1 MQAVD
6 CLPRATLIPHCMT
19 CHIEETCKAR
29 RQRATSALGAGTL
42 SFFGVS
48 WLLFNANF
56 ARAMR
61 LARPMQWPPGMS
73 TTHQYASGVIQCI
86 ELDRYVNLK
95 LAALGQPPSSA
106 TVEPEF
112 MALAAPLVR
121 NHFEKDERFGWPLCP
136 VDQRIQAFLD
146 SYLSDVCPEGVARV
160 PQRSL
165 VLDRPGLARTL
176 ALPPRADSFASPYL
190 TSYRIAQGVLH
201 NPKNDRRTTQGVFHV
216 AEGGLPI
223 PLDKQAVPKRTFAL
237 LLAAAMQPP
246 SELMVLPYTSGQAES
261 AHAFVSLLMR
271 PLVCPKTD
279 RDPRKSMEVRFFAP
293 GTLVSNLDFVETIFG
308 NGGDPFLAENDA
320 ALDAAGWTG
329 HTGCVILAPHLV
341 GLKKKELGLPHFDQ
355 ASSRQRRD
363 GMCYRDD
370 GELYNGG
377 SAFKV
382 TCRDARGVI
391 VTLIADNYYGYCK
404 KEVKTQISYAANLFG
419 ACEEEHSGGVIAY
432 PSYVL
437 GNNFNEAQSLDL
449 KRTTFAQMLRILGPR
464 AVLSPGG
471 YALDATYPECIYVP
485 EDAAFSV
492 RDACVR
498 WRDETAERRLTL
510 RPGQIYI
517 LPSGYTVKLE
527 RHPKAN
533 TWRLVG
539 SRAEGVL
546 CHKPCTVSGGGKSE
560 ISKSLRPMI
569 HLASVFVRDFQQDFA
584 RVAEIVAMD
593 FSKCYK
599 LPSAVRRDSRPLLS
613 PERSL
618 GSVIK
623 LLTPSDDY
631 TEAHNAWLRSLPQTI
646 RELVCIVKRHYRVDW
661 GGDFQSHFSVDSVN
675 GFAGH
680 ALKFE
685 DQPLQTSQL
694 RVGFEPETK
703 MWRMHKLRPDFYPA
717 QKVQVEDDITAS
729 IVVPRERVRALSP
742 EYRNRS
748 VKIVENCEEYLFQR
762 PDDAVHRG
770 FDAQAEADI
779 ATLGTFIT
787 NFEPLTVTQA
797 SELVDQVAEL
807 DRFTAPMKDLLTAFV
822 AAPSSEFVVSS
833 AHTRLVDGKP
843 SKNPRY
849 LQQRP
854 DRVEHREAYIAEVSA
869 RLDREVPADE
879 SMLAVVGAILGGR
892 RANRG
897 QLEIGL
903 PPLAVF
909 NPIHYQELPELFMDF
924 LSSLTGK
931 SPSTTGFGS
940 EGALT
945 KGPFNALWPVVDMNN
960 ALVSAILTGY
970 DGFTTAAGYVGP
982 RYRVDHD
989 VSMVVPEVW
998 CRMSVREREA
1008 SYLIEHGYLEK
1019 LEDFELDGRTV
1030 LASRLGYRIS
1040 GRFVDHFLA
1049 RIFQSP
1055 NAVFT
1060 PDMLRP
1066 EQQDLQAF
1074 VAGLDSIVETQTRV
1088 ALGYFEDGSIEG
1100 ACPPLKAL
1108 LHVMAYGQYEGM
1120 SIADPRLRA
1129 LFSREALLQSPW
1141 YHERLITKQARD
1153 VALWTRHGEALAQA
1167 TSLDH
1172 QWPKDLPARRQL
1184 VAREL
1189 FRVSSEHYLDE
1200 LVGTIGADPFHG
1212 QHASENS

>member
-1 MQAVD
+1 M
-6 CLPRATLIPHCMT
+6 
-19 CHIEETCKAR
+19 
-29 RQRATSALGAGTL
+29 
-42 SFFGVS
+42 
-48 WLLFNANF
+48 
-56 ARAMR
+56 
-61 LARPMQWPPGMS
+61 
-73 TTHQYASGVIQCI
+73 
-86 ELDRYVNLK
+86 ELNRYVNLK
-95 LAALGQPPSSA
+95 LAALGQPPSLA
-106 TVEPEF
+106 TAEPEF

-121 NHFEKDERFGWPLCP
+121 NHFEKDELFGWPLCP

-146 SYLSDVCPEGVARV
+146 SYLSDVCPEGVARL

-165 VLDRPGLARTL
+165 VLDRPGLGKTL
-176 ALPPRADSFASPYL
+176 ALPPRGDYFASPFL

-223 PLDKQAVPKRTFAL
+223 ALDKQAVPKKTFAL
-237 LLAAAMQPP
+237 LLAAALRPP
-246 SELMVLPYTSGQAES
+246 SELLSLPYTAEQS
-261 AHAFVSLLMR
+261 ENARAFVSLLMR
-271 PLVCPKTD
+271 PLVCPATD

-293 GTLVSNLDFVETIFG
+293 GSLVSNLDFVETIFG
-308 NGGDPFLAENDA
+308 NAGDPFLAENNA
-320 ALDAAGWTG
+320 ALDATGWTG
-329 HTGCVILAPHLV
+329 HTGCVILAPHLIS
-341 GLKKKELGLPHFDQ
+341 LKKKELGLPHFDQ
-355 ASSRQRRD
+355 ASLRQRRD
-363 GMCYRDD
+363 GMCYRTDD
-370 GELYNGG
+370 ERYNNGN
-377 SAFKV
+377 AFKI
-382 TCRDARGVI
+382 TCRDERGVI

-419 ACEEEHSGGVIAY
+419 SCEEEHSGGVIAH

-437 GNNFNEAQSLDL
+437 GNNFSGASLDL
-449 KRTTFAQMLRILGPR
+449 KRRSFAEMLGILGPR
-464 AVLSPGG
+464 ARPLPEG
-471 YALDATYPECIYVP
+471 YALDATYPDCVYVP
-485 EDAAFSV
+485 ENSAFSV
-492 RDACVR
+492 GEASVR
-498 WRDETAERRLTL
+498 WQDEAGEHRLTL

-539 SRAEGVL
+539 TRAEGVL

-584 RVAEIVAMD
+584 RVAQIVQMD

-599 LPSAVRRDSRPLLS
+599 LPPTDARASRPLLS
-613 PERSL
+613 AERSL

-623 LLTPSDDY
+623 LLTPSEDY
-631 TEAHNAWLRSLPQTI
+631 TDEHNAWLRALPQTI
-646 RELVCIVKRHYRVDW
+646 RELVCIVKRHYRPDW
-661 GGDFQSHFSVDSVN
+661 GDDFQSHFSVDSLN

-680 ALKFE
+680 ELKFE
-685 DQPLQTSQL
+685 SQPLQTSQL

-729 IVVPRERVRALSP
+729 VTVPRERVRSLSP

-779 ATLGTFIT
+779 ATMGTFIT
-787 NFEPLTVTQA
+787 NFEPLDVGQA
-797 SELVDQVAEL
+797 TDLVDQVAEL
-807 DRFTAPMKDLLTAFV
+807 DRFTPPMKDLLVTFVTA
-822 AAPSSEFVVSS
+822 PTTGFVVSS
-833 AHTRLVDGKP
+833 AHTRLVDGKA

-849 LQQRP
+849 LQRRP
-854 DRVEHREAYIAEVSA
+854 DRVEHRDTHVAEIAA
-869 RLDREVPADE
+869 RLDREVPADQ
-879 SMLAVVGAILGGR
+879 SMFAVVGAVLAGR
-892 RANRG
+892 RANRA
-897 QLEIGL
+897 QAEIGL
-903 PPLAVF
+903 PPLAVY

-970 DGFTTAAGYVGP
+970 DGFTSVAGYVGP

-998 CRMSVREREA
+998 CRMSVLEREA
-1008 SYLIEHGYLEK
+1008 AYLIEHGYLEK
-1019 LEDFELDGRTV
+1019 LEDFQLDGRTV
-1030 LASRLGYRIS
+1030 PASRLGYRIS

-1049 RIFQSP
+1049 RIFQNP

-1074 VAGLDSIVETQTRV
+1074 AAGLDSIVETHTRV
-1088 ALGYFEDGSIEG
+1088 AKGYFEDGSIEG

-1108 LHVMAYGQYEGM
+1108 LHVMAYGQYEGLGVEH
-1120 SIADPRLRA
+1120 PRFRA
-1129 LFSREALLQSPW
+1129 LFTREAVLQSSW
-1141 YHERLITKQARD
+1141 YHERLVTKQARD
-1153 VALWTRHGEALAQA
+1153 VALWTRHSEALERAAALQ
-1167 TSLDH
+1167 H
-1172 QWPKDLPARRQL
+1172 QWPNDLNARRAL

-1189 FRVSSEHYLDE
+1189 ARVSSERYLDE
-1200 LVGTIGADPFHG
+1200 LVGTIGADPFLA
-1212 QHASENS
+1212 QTRARNN

>member
-1 MQAVD
+1 M
-6 CLPRATLIPHCMT
+6 
-19 CHIEETCKAR
+19 AR
-29 RQRATSALGAGTL
+29 HMHWSRS
-42 SFFGVS
+42 
-48 WLLFNANF
+48 
-56 ARAMR
+56 
-61 LARPMQWPPGMS
+61 MS
-73 TTHQYASGVIQCI
+73 TTHEYTAGVIQRT
-86 ELDRYVNLK
+86 ELNRYVNLK
-95 LAALGQPPSSA
+95 LAALGQPPSLA
-106 TVEPEF
+106 TAEPEF

-121 NHFEKDERFGWPLCP
+121 NHFEKDELFGWPLCA
-136 VDQRIQAFLD
+136 VDRRIQAFLD
-146 SYLSDVCPEGVARV
+146 SYLSDVRDEGVARL
-160 PQRSL
+160 PRRCL
-165 VLDRPGLARTL
+165 VLDRAGLARTL
-176 ALPPRADSFASPYL
+176 ALPPRADCFASPYL

-216 AEGGLPI
+216 VEGGLPI
-223 PLDKQAVPKRTFAL
+223 ALDKQAVPKRTFAR
-237 LLAAAMQPP
+237 LLAAALQPP
-246 SELMVLPYTSGQAES
+246 TELLVLPFTSDQPDT

-271 PLVCPKTD
+271 PLVCPATD

-308 NGGDPFLAENDA
+308 NAGDPFLAENDA
-320 ALDAAGWTG
+320 ALDPSGWTG
-329 HTGCVILAPHLV
+329 HTGCVILAPQLI
-341 GLKKKELGLPHFDQ
+341 GLKKKDVGLPHFDQ
-355 ASSRQRRD
+355 ASPRQRRD
-363 GMCYRDD
+363 GMCYRDEN
-370 GELYNGG
+370 ELYNGG
-377 SAFKV
+377 SAFKI

-419 ACEEEHSGGVIAY
+419 GCEEEHSGGVSAY

-449 KRTTFAQMLRILGPR
+449 KGTTFAQMLAILGSR
-464 AVLSPGG
+464 AIPMPEG
-471 YALDATYPECIYVP
+471 YAVDATYPECVYVP
-485 EDAAFSV
+485 ENAAFSV
-492 RDACVR
+492 REACVR
-498 WRDETAERRLTL
+498 WQDASGWRQLPL
-510 RPGQIYI
+510 RPEQIYV
-517 LPSGYTVKLE
+517 LPSGYSVKLE

-584 RVAEIVAMD
+584 RVAEIVKMD

-599 LPSAVRRDSRPLLS
+599 LPATDARANRPLLS
-613 PERSL
+613 AERSL

-631 TEAHNAWLRSLPQTI
+631 TDDHNAWLRALPQTI

-661 GGDFQSHFSVDSVN
+661 GDDFQSHFSVDSLN

-680 ALKFE
+680 ELKFE
-685 DQPLQTSQL
+685 NQPLQTSQL

-729 IVVPRERVRALSP
+729 VTVPRERVRTLSP

-779 ATLGTFIT
+779 ATPGTFIT
-787 NFEPLTVTQA
+787 NFEPLSVTQA
-797 SELVDQVAEL
+797 TELVDQVAEL
-807 DRFTAPMKDLLTAFV
+807 DRFTAPMKQLLVSFV
-822 AAPSSEFVVSS
+822 ATPGTQFVVSS
-833 AHTRLVDGKP
+833 AHTRVVDGKP

-849 LQQRP
+849 LQRRP
-854 DRVEHREAYIAEVSA
+854 DRVEHREAYIAEVVT
-869 RLDREVPADE
+869 RLDREIPSDQSVP
-879 SMLAVVGAILGGR
+879 AVVGAILGGR

-897 QLEIGL
+897 QAEIGL

-960 ALVSAILTGY
+960 ALISAILTGY

-1019 LEDFELDGRTV
+1019 LEDFQVDGRVV

-1049 RIFQSP
+1049 RIFQTP

-1074 VAGLDSIVETQTRV
+1074 VAGLDAIVETQTRV
-1088 ALGYFEDGSIEG
+1088 AKGYFEDGSIEG

-1108 LHVMAYGQYEGM
+1108 LHIMAYGQYEGM
-1120 SIADPRLRA
+1120 GIGHPRVRA
-1129 LFSREALLQSPW
+1129 LFGRESLLQSPW

-1153 VALWTRHGEALAQA
+1153 VALWTRHRDAIEHAA
-1167 TSLDH
+1167 SLEH
-1172 QWPKDLPARRQL
+1172 QWPKDLPARREL

-1189 FRVSSEHYLDE
+1189 LRVSSEQYLDE

-1212 QHASENS
+1212 QHSN

>member
-1 MQAVD
+1 M
-6 CLPRATLIPHCMT
+6 ATT
-19 CHIEETCKAR
+19 NEYSSG
-29 RQRATSALGAGTL
+29 ATKRT
-42 SFFGVS
+42 
-48 WLLFNANF
+48 
-56 ARAMR
+56 
-61 LARPMQWPPGMS
+61 
-73 TTHQYASGVIQCI
+73 
-86 ELDRYVNLK
+86 ELNRYVNLK
-95 LAALGQPPSSA
+95 LAALGQPPSLA
-106 TVEPEF
+106 TTEAEF

-121 NHFEKDERFGWPLCP
+121 NHFEKDELFGWPLCP

-146 SYLSDVCPEGVARV
+146 SYLNDVCPNGAARL
-160 PQRSL
+160 PRRSL
-165 VLDRPGLARTL
+165 VLDRAGLARTL
-176 ALPPRADSFASPYL
+176 ALPPRGDYFASPYL

-216 AEGGLPI
+216 TEGGLPI
-223 PLDKQAVPKRTFAL
+223 ALDKQAVPKRTFAL
-237 LLAAAMQPP
+237 LLAAALQPP
-246 SELMVLPYTSGQAES
+246 EELLVLPYTADQGENAR
-261 AHAFVSLLMR
+261 AFVSLLMR
-271 PLVCPKTD
+271 PLVCPATGSE
-279 RDPRKSMEVRFFAP
+279 PRKSMEVRFFAP
-293 GTLVSNLDFVETIFG
+293 GTLVSNLDFVEAIFG
-308 NGGDPFLAENDA
+308 NAGDPFLAENDA
-320 ALDAAGWTG
+320 ALDSAGWTG

-341 GLKKKELGLPHFDQ
+341 GLKKKDLGLPHFDQ
-355 ASSRQRRD
+355 ASARQRRD
-363 GMCYRDD
+363 GMCYRD
-370 GELYNGG
+370 ESEPYNGG
-377 SAFKV
+377 SAFKI

-419 ACEEEHSGGVIAY
+419 SSEEEHSGGVMAY

-437 GNNFNEAQSLDL
+437 GNDFNAVQTPDL
-449 KRTTFAQMLRILGPR
+449 KRTSFEQALQILGPR
-464 AVLSPGG
+464 ALPKPGG
-471 YALDATYPECIYVP
+471 YALDASYPECVYVP
-485 EDAAFSV
+485 ENASFSV
-492 RDACVR
+492 REASVR
-498 WRDETAERRLTL
+498 WQDESGPQRLTL
-510 RPGQIYI
+510 KPDQVYM

-584 RVAEIVAMD
+584 RVAEIVKMD

-599 LPSAVRRDSRPLLS
+599 QPAAETRADRPLLS

-623 LLTPSDDY
+623 LLTPSEDY
-631 TEAHNAWLRSLPQTI
+631 TDEHNAWIRALPQTI
-646 RELVCIVKRHYRVDW
+646 RELVCIVKRHYRQEW
-661 GGDFQSHFSVDSVN
+661 GDDFQSHFSVDSLN
-675 GFAGH
+675 GYAGH
-680 ALKFE
+680 ELKF
-685 DQPLQTSQL
+685 DNQPLQTSQL

-717 QKVQVEDDITAS
+717 QKVQFEDDITVS
-729 IVVPRERVRALSP
+729 VTVPRERVHTLSP

-748 VKIVENCEEYLFQR
+748 AKIVENCEEYLFQR

-779 ATLGTFIT
+779 ATMGTFIT
-787 NFEPLTVTQA
+787 NFEPLGVAQA
-797 SELVDQVAEL
+797 AELVEQVAEL
-807 DRFTAPMKDLLTAFV
+807 DRFTAPMKELLTSFV
-822 AAPSSEFVVSS
+822 ASPPSEYVVSS
-833 AHTRLVDGKP
+833 AHTRVVDGKP

-849 LQQRP
+849 LQRRP
-854 DRVEHREAYIAEVSA
+854 DHVEHREAHIAEMA
-869 RLDREVPADE
+869 TRLDREIPAQESVP
-879 SMLAVVGAILGGR
+879 AVVGAILSGR

-897 QLEIGL
+897 QAEIGL
-903 PPLAVF
+903 PPLAVY

-989 VSMVVPEVW
+989 VSMLVPELW

-1008 SYLIEHGYLEK
+1008 SFLIEHGYLEK
-1019 LEDFELDGRTV
+1019 IADFELDGRTV
-1030 LASRLGYRIS
+1030 LASRLGYRIT

-1049 RIFQSP
+1049 RIFQTPS
-1055 NAVFT
+1055 AVFT
-1060 PDMLRP
+1060 PEMLRP
-1066 EQQDLQAF
+1066 ELQDLPAF
-1074 VAGLDSIVETQTRV
+1074 VAGLDAIVETQTRV
-1088 ALGYFEDGSIEG
+1088 AKAYFEDGSIAG

-1108 LHVMAYGQYEGM
+1108 LHIMAHGSYEGM
-1120 SIADPRLRA
+1120 GVDHPEIRA
-1129 LFSREALLQSPW
+1129 LFRREAMLQSAW
-1141 YHERLITKQARD
+1141 YRERLATKQARD
-1153 VALWTRHGEALAQA
+1153 VALWTRHRAALEHVAA
-1167 TSLDH
+1167 LGH
-1172 QWPKDLPARRQL
+1172 QWPADLAVRREL

-1189 FRVSSEHYLDE
+1189 ARVSSPEYLEE

-1212 QHASENS
+1212 QLARENG

>member
-1 MQAVD
+1 MFRD
-6 CLPRATLIPHCMT
+6 
-19 CHIEETCKAR
+19 
-29 RQRATSALGAGTL
+29 RQYAGV
-42 SFFGVS
+42 FG
-48 WLLFNANF
+48 WHHA
-56 ARAMR
+56 
-61 LARPMQWPPGMS
+61 LARCVQLASGMS
-73 TTHQYASGVIQCI
+73 NSNGHLVAATPRT
-86 ELDRYVNLK
+86 ELNRYVNLK
-95 LAALGQPPSSA
+95 LAALGEPPSLA
-106 TVEPEF
+106 TVEPDF

-121 NHFEKDERFGWPLCP
+121 NHFEKDELFGWPLCP
-136 VDQRIQAFLD
+136 VDQRIQSFLD
-146 SYLSDVCPEGVARV
+146 AYLSDVSPEGAPRL
-160 PQRSL
+160 PRRSL

-176 ALPPRADSFASPYL
+176 SLPPNADSFASPYL

-223 PLDKQAVPKRTFAL
+223 PLDKRAVPKRTFAL
-237 LLAAAMQPP
+237 LLAAALQPP
-246 SELMVLPYTSGQAES
+246 DELLVLPFTTDQAEI

-271 PLVCPKTD
+271 PLVCPATE
-279 RDPRKSMEVRFFAP
+279 RDPEKSMEVRFFAP
-293 GTLVSNLDFVETIFG
+293 GTLVSNLDFVESIFG

-320 ALDAAGWTG
+320 ALDAPGWTG
-329 HTGCVILAPHLV
+329 HTGCVILAPHLI
-341 GLKKKELGLPHFDQ
+341 GLRKKDLGLPHFEH
-355 ASSRQRRD
+355 ATARQRRD

-370 GELYNGG
+370 NELYNGG

-391 VTLIADNYYGYCK
+391 VTVIADNYYGYCK

-419 ACEEEHSGGVIAY
+419 ACEEEHSGGVLAY

-437 GNNFNEAQSLDL
+437 GNEFNEGQSLDL
-449 KRTTFAQMLRILGPR
+449 KRTTFARMLEILGPR
-464 AVLSPGG
+464 AVPKAGG
-471 YALDATYPECIYVP
+471 YAVDRQYPDLIYVP
-485 EDAAFSV
+485 ETATFAV
-492 RDACVR
+492 RDASVR
-498 WRDETAERRLTL
+498 WRDEAGEHCLTL
-510 RPGQIYI
+510 RPNEVYM

-539 SRAEGVL
+539 ARAEGVL

-569 HLASVFVRDFQQDFA
+569 HLASVFVRDFQRDFE
-584 RVAEIVAMD
+584 RVAEIVKMD

-599 LPSAVRRDSRPLLS
+599 QPPTDGRSERPLLS
-613 PERSL
+613 AERSL

-631 TEAHNAWLRSLPQTI
+631 TDEHNAWLRALPQTI
-646 RELVCIVKRHYRVDW
+646 RELVCIVKRHYRSEW
-661 GGDFQSHFSVDSVN
+661 GDDFQSHFSVDSLN

-680 ALKFE
+680 ELKF
-685 DQPLQTSQL
+685 DNQPLQTSQL
-694 RVGFEPETK
+694 RVGFEPGTK

-729 IVVPRERVRALSP
+729 VVVPRARVRALSP
-742 EYRNRS
+742 DYPNQS
-748 VKIVENCEEYLFQR
+748 VKIVQNCEEYLFQR

-779 ATLGTFIT
+779 ATAGTFIT
-787 NFEPLTVTQA
+787 NFEPLSLAQA
-797 SELVDQVAEL
+797 HELVDNVAEL
-807 DRFTAPMKDLLTAFV
+807 DRFTAPMKDLLVDFV
-822 AAPSSEFVVSS
+822 ATSSTDFVVSS

-849 LQQRP
+849 LQRRP
-854 DRVEHREAYIAEVSA
+854 DRVEHREAYIAEVGA
-869 RLDREVPADE
+869 RLDREIPPEEAVQ
-879 SMLAVVGAILGGR
+879 SVVGAVLGGR

-897 QLEIGL
+897 QAEIGL
-903 PPLAVF
+903 PPLAAF

-970 DGFTTAAGYVGP
+970 DGFTSAAGYVGP
-982 RYRVDHD
+982 GYRVDHD

-998 CRMSVREREA
+998 CRMAVHERQA
-1008 SYLIEHGYLEK
+1008 AYLIEHGYLEK
-1019 LEDFELDGRTV
+1019 VRDFESEGRTV
-1030 LASRLGYRIS
+1030 LASRLGYRIT

-1049 RIFQSP
+1049 RIFQTP

-1060 PDMLRP
+1060 AEMLRP
-1066 EQQDLQAF
+1066 ETQDLKAF
-1074 VAGLDSIVETQTRV
+1074 VEGIDAIVETQTRV
-1088 ALGYFEDGSIEG
+1088 AKSYFEDGSIEG

-1108 LHVMAYGQYEGM
+1108 LHVMAHGHYDGM
-1120 SIADPRLRA
+1120 GIDDPRLRA
-1129 LFSREALLQSPW
+1129 LFSRESLLRSPW
-1141 YHERLITKQARD
+1141 YHERLITKQTRD
-1153 VALWTRHGEALAQA
+1153 IALWTRHGRALEHAA
-1167 TSLDH
+1167 GLAH
-1172 QWPKDLPARRQL
+1172 QGPTMAARREL

-1189 FRVSSEHYLDE
+1189 ARVSSEAYLDE
-1200 LVGTIGADPFHG
+1200 LVGTLGADPFHG
-1212 QHASENS
+1212 QRADGARGRA

>member
-1 MQAVD
+1 
-6 CLPRATLIPHCMT
+6 
-19 CHIEETCKAR
+19 
-29 RQRATSALGAGTL
+29 
-42 SFFGVS
+42 
-48 WLLFNANF
+48 
-56 ARAMR
+56 
-61 LARPMQWPPGMS
+61 MS
-73 TTHQYASGVIQCI
+73 TTYEYTSRVIQRA
-86 ELDRYVNLK
+86 ELNRYVNLK
-95 LAALGQPPSSA
+95 LAALGQPPSLA
-106 TVEPEF
+106 TAEPEF

-121 NHFEKDERFGWPLCP
+121 NHFEKDELFGWPLCA

-146 SYLSDVCPEGVARV
+146 SYLSDARGEGVARL
-160 PQRSL
+160 PRRSL
-165 VLDRPGLARTL
+165 VLDRAGLARTL
-176 ALPPRADSFASPYL
+176 ALPPRADRFASPYL

-216 AEGGLPI
+216 VEGGLPI
-223 PLDKQAVPKRTFAL
+223 ALDKQAVPKRTFAR
-237 LLAAAMQPP
+237 LLAAALSPP
-246 SELMVLPYTSGQAES
+246 EELLVLPYTSDQTEA

-271 PLVCPKTD
+271 PLVCPATD

-308 NGGDPFLAENDA
+308 NAGDPFLAENDA
-320 ALDAAGWTG
+320 ALDPSGWTG
-329 HTGCVILAPHLV
+329 HTGCVILAPHLIE
-341 GLKKKELGLPHFDQ
+341 LTKKGLGLPHFDQ
-355 ASSRQRRD
+355 ASLRQRRD
-363 GMCYRDD
+363 GMCYRDES
-370 GELYNGG
+370 ELYNGG
-377 SAFKV
+377 SAFKI

-404 KEVKTQISYAANLFG
+404 KEVKTQIGYAANLFG
-419 ACEEEHSGGVIAY
+419 ACEEEHSGGVSAY

-437 GNNFNEAQSLDL
+437 GNHFNEAQSLDL
-449 KRTTFAQMLRILGPR
+449 KRTTFAQMLSTLGPR
-464 AVLSPGG
+464 ALPNSEG
-471 YALDATYPECIYVP
+471 YAVDATYPECIYVP
-485 EDAAFSV
+485 EDAEFAV
-492 RDACVR
+492 REASVR
-498 WRDETAERRLTL
+498 WRDAGGPRRLTL
-510 RPGQIYI
+510 RPEQIYV

-569 HLASVFVRDFQQDFA
+569 HLASVFVRDFQRDFE
-584 RVAEIVAMD
+584 RVAEIVKMD

-599 LPSAVRRDSRPLLS
+599 LPSLDARASRPLLS
-613 PERSL
+613 AERSL

-631 TEAHNAWLRSLPQTI
+631 TDEHNAWLRALPQTI
-646 RELVCIVKRHYRVDW
+646 RELVCIVKRHYRADW
-661 GGDFQSHFSVDSVN
+661 GEDFQSHFSVDSLN

-680 ALKFE
+680 ELKFE
-685 DQPLQTSQL
+685 NQPLQTSQL
-694 RVGFEPETK
+694 RVGFEPETN

-717 QKVQVEDDITAS
+717 QKVQIEDDITAS
-729 IVVPRERVRALSP
+729 VTVPRERVHTLPP
-742 EYRNRS
+742 EARNRS

-779 ATLGTFIT
+779 ATAGTFIT
-787 NFEPLTVTQA
+787 NFEPLTVKQA
-797 SELVDQVAEL
+797 TELVDHVAEL
-807 DRFTAPMKDLLTAFV
+807 DRFTTPMKELLVGFV
-822 AAPSSEFVVSS
+822 AAPGSEFVVSS
-833 AHTRLVDGKP
+833 AHTRIVDGKP

-849 LQQRP
+849 LQRRP
-854 DRVEHREAYIAEVSA
+854 DRVDRREAYIAEVA
-869 RLDREVPADE
+869 TRLDRDIPSDQSVPA
-879 SMLAVVGAILGGR
+879 VVAAILGGR

-897 QLEIGL
+897 QAEIGL

-924 LSSLTGK
+924 MSSLTGK

-998 CRMSVREREA
+998 CRMSVHEREA
-1008 SYLIEHGYLEK
+1008 SYLLEHGYLEK
-1019 LEDFELDGRTV
+1019 VEDFRFEGRTV
-1030 LASRLGYRIS
+1030 LASRLGYRIT
-1040 GRFVDHFLA
+1040 GRFADHFLA
-1049 RIFQSP
+1049 RIFQTP

-1066 EQQDLQAF
+1066 EQQDLPAF
-1074 VAGLDSIVETQTRV
+1074 VAGLDAIVETQTRV
-1088 ALGYFEDGSIEG
+1088 AKGYFEDGSIEG

-1108 LHVMAYGQYEGM
+1108 LHVMAHGQYEG
-1120 SIADPRLRA
+1120 IGIDHPRFRA
-1129 LFSREALLQSPW
+1129 LFGRESLLQSPW

-1153 VALWTRHGEALAQA
+1153 VALWTRHREALEHAA
-1167 TSLDH
+1167 SLGH
-1172 QWPKDLPARRQL
+1172 QWPKDLASR
-1184 VAREL
+1184 REL
-1189 FRVSSEHYLDE
+1189 VTRELSRVSSEHYLDE

-1212 QHASENS
+1212 QHSSERA

>member
-1 MQAVD
+1 MN
-6 CLPRATLIPHCMT
+6 
-19 CHIEETCKAR
+19 
-29 RQRATSALGAGTL
+29 QRTEHHG
-42 SFFGVS
+42 
-48 WLLFNANF
+48 
-56 ARAMR
+56 
-61 LARPMQWPPGMS
+61 
-73 TTHQYASGVIQCI
+73 
-86 ELDRYVNLK
+86 YVNLK
-95 LAALGQPPSSA
+95 LAALGQPPSVA
-106 TVEPEF
+106 TVETEF

-121 NHFEKDERFGWPLCP
+121 NYFEKDELFGWPQCAA
-136 VDQRIQAFLD
+136 DQRIQTFLD
-146 SYLSDVCPEGVARV
+146 SYLSDVCPEGVPRL
-160 PQRSL
+160 PKRSL

-223 PLDKQAVPKRTFAL
+223 ALDKQAVPKRTFAL
-237 LLAAAMQPP
+237 LLAAALQPP
-246 SELMVLPYTSGQAES
+246 PDVLALPYTSDQDEI

-271 PLVCPKTD
+271 PTVCPATD
-279 RDPRKSMEVRFFAP
+279 REPRKSMEVRFFAP

-308 NGGDPFLAENDA
+308 NAGDPFLAENDA
-320 ALDAAGWTG
+320 ALDSAGWTG

-341 GLKKKELGLPHFDQ
+341 GLKKKDLGLPHFDQ
-355 ASSRQRRD
+355 ASARQRRD
-363 GMCYRDD
+363 GMCYRDGD
-370 GELYNGG
+370 ELYNGG
-377 SAFKV
+377 SAFKI

-404 KEVKTQISYAANLFG
+404 KEIKTQISYAANLFG
-419 ACEEEHSGGVIAY
+419 ACEEEHSGGVIAH

-449 KRTTFAQMLRILGPR
+449 KPTTFYQMLHILGPR
-464 AVLSPGG
+464 ALPRPGG
-471 YALDATYPECIYVP
+471 YALDATYPELVYVP
-485 EDAAFSV
+485 ENAAFAV
-492 RDACVR
+492 RDASVR
-498 WRDETAERRLTL
+498 WPHGSGEHRLTL
-510 RPGQIYI
+510 RPSQIYM

-527 RHPKAN
+527 KHPKAN

-539 SRAEGVL
+539 SRAESVL

-584 RVAEIVAMD
+584 RVAEIVKMD

-599 LPSAVRRDSRPLLS
+599 QPTSEQRASRPLLS
-613 PERSL
+613 AERSL

-631 TEAHNAWLRSLPQTI
+631 TDEHNAWLRALPQTI
-646 RELVCIVKRHYRVDW
+646 RELVCIVKRHYRPDW
-661 GGDFQSHFSVDSVN
+661 GEDFQSHFTVDSLN

-680 ALKFE
+680 ELKFE
-685 DQPLQTSQL
+685 NQPLQTSQL
-694 RVGFEPETK
+694 RVGFEPETN

-729 IVVPRERVRALSP
+729 VTVARERVRALSP

-770 FDAQAEADI
+770 FDAQAEADM
-779 ATLGTFIT
+779 ATPGTFIT
-787 NFEPLTVTQA
+787 NFEPLSVTQA

-807 DRFTAPMKDLLTAFV
+807 DRFTAPMKELLIGFV
-822 AAPSSEFVVSS
+822 AAPRSAFVVSS
-833 AHTRLVDGKP
+833 AHTRIVAGKP

-849 LQQRP
+849 LQRRP
-854 DRVEHREAYIAEVSA
+854 DRVEHREAYIAEVAA
-869 RLDREVPADE
+869 RLDREIPSTE
-879 SMLAVVGAILGGR
+879 RTLAVVGAVLGGR

-897 QLEIGL
+897 QAEIGL

-970 DGFTTAAGYVGP
+970 DGFTTAAGYLGP

-1008 SYLIEHGYLEK
+1008 SYLIERGYLEK
-1019 LEDFELDGRTV
+1019 VEDFELNGRKV
-1030 LASRLGYRIS
+1030 LASRLGYRIT

-1066 EQQDLQAF
+1066 EQQDLESFA
-1074 VAGLDSIVETQTRV
+1074 AGVDAIVETQTQV
-1088 ALGYFEDGSIEG
+1088 ARGYFEDGSIEG
-1100 ACPPLKAL
+1100 ACPPLRAL
-1108 LHVMAYGQYEGM
+1108 LHIMAHGQYEGLG
-1120 SIADPRLRA
+1120 IADPAIRA
-1129 LFSREALLQSPW
+1129 LFTREALLQSEW
-1141 YHERLITKQARD
+1141 YRERLLTKQARD
-1153 VALWTRHGEALAQA
+1153 IALWTRHAEALQRA
-1167 TSLDH
+1167 TSLAH
-1172 QWPKDLPARRQL
+1172 HWPKDLSARREA

-1189 FRVSSEHYLDE
+1189 ARVSSAQYLEE

-1212 QHASENS
+1212 QRSEGAA

>member
-1 MQAVD
+1 
-6 CLPRATLIPHCMT
+6 MT
-19 CHIEETCKAR
+19 
-29 RQRATSALGAGTL
+29 
-42 SFFGVS
+42 
-48 WLLFNANF
+48 
-56 ARAMR
+56 
-61 LARPMQWPPGMS
+61 
-73 TTHQYASGVIQCI
+73 TTHEYIPGVKPNTD
-86 ELDRYVNLK
+86 LNRYVNLK
-95 LAALGQPPSSA
+95 LAALGQPPSVVTA
-106 TVEPEF
+106 EPEF

-121 NHFEKDERFGWPLCP
+121 NHFEKDQLFGWPLCP
-136 VDQRIQAFLD
+136 ADERIQTFLD
-146 SYLSDVCPEGVARV
+146 SYLSDACPEGVARL
-160 PQRSL
+160 PRRSL
-165 VLDRPGLARTL
+165 VLDRPGVARTL
-176 ALPPRADSFASPYL
+176 ALPPDADSFASPYL

-223 PLDKQAVPKRTFAL
+223 ALDKQAVPKRTFAL
-237 LLAAAMQPP
+237 LLAAALRP
-246 SELMVLPYTSGQAES
+246 SPELLVLPYTSDQAET

-271 PLVCPKTD
+271 PVVCPATD
-279 RDPRKSMEVRFFAP
+279 RDARKSMEVRFFAP

-308 NGGDPFLAENDA
+308 NAGDPFLAENDA
-320 ALDAAGWTG
+320 ALDPSGWTG
-329 HTGCVILAPHLV
+329 HTGCVILAPQLV
-341 GLKKKELGLPHFDQ
+341 GLKKKDVGLPHFDQ
-355 ASSRQRRD
+355 ASARQRRD

-370 GELYNGG
+370 TELYNGG
-377 SAFKV
+377 SAFKI

-404 KEVKTQISYAANLFG
+404 KEVKTQISYSANLFG
-419 ACEEEHSGGVIAY
+419 ACEEEHSGGVSAF

-437 GNNFNEAQSLDL
+437 GNDFNEAQSLDL
-449 KRTTFAQMLRILGPR
+449 KRTTFAQMLGILGPR
-464 AVLSPGG
+464 ASLKPEG
-471 YALDATYPECIYVP
+471 YAIDATYPECVYVP
-485 EDAAFSV
+485 ENAVFSV
-492 RDACVR
+492 RDAAVV
-498 WRDETAERRLTL
+498 WHNDSGPHRLTL
-510 RPGQIYI
+510 RPNQIYV

-539 SRAEGVL
+539 TRAEAVL

-569 HLASVFVRDFQQDFA
+569 HLASVFVRDFQRDFA
-584 RVAEIVAMD
+584 RVAEIVKMD
-593 FSKCYK
+593 FSNCFRV
-599 LPSAVRRDSRPLLS
+599 PTTDARASRPLLS
-613 PERSL
+613 AERSL

-631 TEAHNAWLRSLPQTI
+631 TDEHNAWVRELPQTI
-646 RELVCIVKRHYRVDW
+646 RELVCIVKRHYRPDW
-661 GGDFQSHFSVDSVN
+661 GDDFLSHFSVDSLN

-680 ALKFE
+680 ELKFE
-685 DQPLQTSQL
+685 NQPLQTSQL

-729 IVVPRERVRALSP
+729 VIVPRARVRSLAP

-762 PDDAVHRG
+762 PDDAVLRG

-779 ATLGTFIT
+779 ATPGTFIT
-787 NFEPLTVTQA
+787 NFEPLSVAQA
-797 SELVDQVAEL
+797 TELVDHVAEL
-807 DRFTAPMKDLLTAFV
+807 DRFTAPMKELLVGFV
-822 AAPSSEFVVSS
+822 ATPKSDFVVSS
-833 AHTRLVDGKP
+833 AHTRLVGGKP

-849 LQQRP
+849 LQRRP
-854 DRVEHREAYIAEVSA
+854 DRVDHRDAYVAEVAA
-869 RLDREVPADE
+869 RLDREIPSDQSV
-879 SMLAVVGAILGGR
+879 LAVVGAILGGR

-897 QLEIGL
+897 QAEIGL

-970 DGFTTAAGYVGP
+970 DGFTTAAGYLGP

-989 VSMVVPEVW
+989 VSMVVPEIW

-1008 SYLIEHGYLEK
+1008 CYLIEHGYLEK
-1019 LEDFELDGRTV
+1019 LADFELNGRTV
-1030 LASRLGYRIS
+1030 LASRLGYRIT

-1049 RIFQSP
+1049 RIFQTP

-1066 EQQDLQAF
+1066 EQQDLDSFA
-1074 VAGLDSIVETQTRV
+1074 AGVDAIVETQTRV
-1088 ALGYFEDGSIEG
+1088 AQAYFEDGSIEG

-1108 LHVMAYGQYEGM
+1108 LHIMAYGHYEGM
-1120 SIADPRLRA
+1120 GIDHPQIRA
-1129 LFSREALLQSPW
+1129 LFERDAMLQSPW
-1141 YHERLITKQARD
+1141 YHERLITKQLRD
-1153 VALWTRHGEALAQA
+1153 VALWTRHAEALARA
-1167 TSLDH
+1167 VSLGH
-1172 QWPKDLPARRQL
+1172 QWPEDLAARREH
-1184 VAREL
+1184 VARQLEHL
-1189 FRVSSEHYLDE
+1189 SSERYLDE

-1212 QHASENS
+1212 QLRREGTLAN

>member
-1 MQAVD
+1 M
-6 CLPRATLIPHCMT
+6 C
-19 CHIEETCKAR
+19 
-29 RQRATSALGAGTL
+29 AL
-42 SFFGVS
+42 VV
-48 WLLFNANF
+48 
-56 ARAMR
+56 
-61 LARPMQWPPGMS
+61 GMS
-73 TTHQYASGVIQCI
+73 TTREYTPGVIPRT
-86 ELDRYVNLK
+86 ELSRYVNLK
-95 LAALGQPPSSA
+95 LAALGQPASLA
-106 TVEPEF
+106 TAEPEF

-121 NHFEKDERFGWPLCP
+121 NHFEKDELFGWPLCP
-136 VDQRIQAFLD
+136 ADKRIQAFLD
-146 SYLSDVCPEGVARV
+146 SYLSDVCPEGAARL
-160 PQRSL
+160 PKRSL

-176 ALPPRADSFASPYL
+176 ALPPRGDYFASQYL

-223 PLDKQAVPKRTFAL
+223 ALDKQAVPKKTFAL
-237 LLAAAMQPP
+237 LLAAALQPP
-246 SELMVLPYTSGQAES
+246 RELLALPYTSDQLES

-271 PLVCPKTD
+271 PLVCPATD
-279 RDPRKSMEVRFFAP
+279 RDPRKTMEVRFFGP

-308 NGGDPFLAENDA
+308 NAGDPFLAENDA
-320 ALDAAGWTG
+320 ALDPSGWTG

-341 GLKKKELGLPHFDQ
+341 GLKKKDLGLPHFDQ

-363 GMCYRDD
+363 GMCYRDE
-370 GELYNGG
+370 GELYNAG
-377 SAFKV
+377 SAFKI

-404 KEVKTQISYAANLFG
+404 KEVKTQISYAANLYG

-437 GNNFNEAQSLDL
+437 GNDFNQAQSLDL

-464 AVLSPGG
+464 ALLKPGG
-471 YALDATYPECIYVP
+471 YALDATYAECVYVP
-485 EDAAFSV
+485 ENAAFAVREASV
-492 RDACVR
+492 RWQNEAGPQ
-498 WRDETAERRLTL
+498 RLTL
-510 RPGQIYI
+510 KPDQIYM

-539 SRAEGVL
+539 TRAEGVL

-569 HLASVFVRDFQQDFA
+569 HLASVFVRNFEQDFA
-584 RVAEIVAMD
+584 RVAEIVLRD
-593 FSKCYK
+593 FSTGYK
-599 LPSAVRRDSRPLLS
+599 LPSTDPRANRPLLS

-631 TEAHNAWLRSLPQTI
+631 TDEHNAWLRALPQTI
-646 RELVCIVKRHYRVDW
+646 RELVCIVKRHYRLEW
-661 GGDFQSHFSVDSVN
+661 GDDFKSHFSVDSLN

-680 ALKFE
+680 ELKFE
-685 DQPLQTSQL
+685 NQALQTSQL

-729 IVVPRERVRALSP
+729 VTVARERVRALSP

-770 FDAQAEADI
+770 FDAQAEGDL
-779 ATLGTFIT
+779 ATPGTFIT
-787 NFEPLTVTQA
+787 NFEPLSVTQA
-797 SELVDQVAEL
+797 TELVDQVAEL
-807 DRFTAPMKDLLTAFV
+807 DRFTAPMKELLSSFV
-822 AAPSSEFVVSS
+822 ATPVTQFVVSS

-849 LQQRP
+849 LQRRP
-854 DRVEHREAYIAEVSA
+854 DRVEHRDAYVAGVA
-869 RLDREVPADE
+869 VRLERETPSDE
-879 SMLAVVGAILGGR
+879 SLLAVVGAVLGGR

-897 QLEIGL
+897 QPEIGL

-989 VSMVVPEVW
+989 VSMVVPELW
-998 CRMSVREREA
+998 CRMTVREREA
-1008 SYLIEHGYLEK
+1008 SYLIAHGYLEK
-1019 LEDFELDGRTV
+1019 LEDFELDGHTV
-1030 LASRLGYRIS
+1030 LASRLGYRITT
-1040 GRFVDHFLA
+1040 RFVDHFLG
-1049 RIFQSP
+1049 RIFQTP

-1060 PDMLRP
+1060 ADMLRP
-1066 EQQDLQAF
+1066 EQQDMPAF
-1074 VAGLDSIVETQTRV
+1074 VAGIDSIVETQTRV
-1088 ALGYFEDGSIEG
+1088 AKGYFEDGSIEG

-1108 LHVMAYGQYEGM
+1108 LQIMAHGKYEGM
-1120 SIADPRLRA
+1120 GIEHPRIRA
-1129 LFSREALLQSPW
+1129 LFEREAMLESPW
-1141 YHERLITKQARD
+1141 YRERLRTKQARD
-1153 VALWTRHGEALAQA
+1153 VALWTRHREALEHVA
-1167 TSLDH
+1167 SLGH
-1172 QWPKDLPARRQL
+1172 QWPDDLSARREL
-1184 VAREL
+1184 VTREL
-1189 FRVSSEHYLDE
+1189 ARVSSDEYLQE
-1200 LVGTIGADPFHG
+1200 LIGTIGADPFHG
-1212 QHASENS
+1212 QHSGERT